1 MYIYKYQCMN
11 PKLKFIVVKFLKFVN
26 DELNINQPFKVKL
39 ATNRDQDLKT
49 YAFYN
54 KSDGTIK
61 VYVTGRGIADVL
73 RSLAHE
79 LIHHLQ
85 NQRQELDVQ
94 HPDVGGKIEDE
105 ANAVA
110 GQLVKKFGYANPDLA
125 IYSKNFGVDTEQ
137 Y

>member
-1 MYIYKYQCMN
+1 MN

-39 ATNRDQDLKT
+39 ATNRDHDLRT

-54 KSDGTIK
+54 KGDGTIK

-79 LIHHLQ
+79 LMHHLQ
-85 NQRQELDVQ
+85 NQRQELGVQ

-137 Y
+137 H